1 MNEPVDHAATVPEG
15 RYGRPPTPARRR
27 QVRLALAGLIV
38 AAVAVIAWVGSGV
51 LRDPVQWTP
60 VGYDVKGP
68 DRIDVTFDVTKAP
81 ASTVR
86 CTVVALSSGF
96 TEVGVKTVMIGPAA
110 KSSQRYTASLSTQE
124 LAVTGEVS
132 TCELVGSGG

>member
-1 MNEPVDHAATVPEG
+1 MIPG
-15 RYGRPPTPARRR
+15 RREEEAVARFTTESRRRALSARRLR
-27 QVRLALAGLIV
+27 RGGLALALV
-38 AAVAVIAWVGSGV
+38 APAAVAYA
-51 LRDPVQWTP
+51 
-60 VGYDVKGP
+60 

>member
-1 MNEPVDHAATVPEG
+1 VDDVATVPEG

-27 QVRLALAGLIV
+27 RAQLALIGLIV

-51 LRDPVQWTP
+51 LRDPVQWSP

-68 DRIDVTFDVTKAP
+68 DRTDVTFDVTKAP
-81 ASTVR
+81 GSTVR

-96 TEVGVKTVMIGPAA
+96 TEVGVKTVTIGPAA
-110 KSSQRYTASLSTQE
+110 QRSQRYTVSLATQE
-124 LAVTGEVS
+124 LAVTGQVS
-132 TCELVGSGG
+132 TCEVVSSGS

>member
-1 MNEPVDHAATVPEG
+1 VDEPVDDTATVPEG
-15 RYGRPPTPARRR
+15 RYGRPPTLARRR
-27 QVRLALAGLIV
+27 QVRLALVGLIV

-96 TEVGVKTVMIGPAA
+96 TQVGVKTVTIGPAA
-110 KSSQRYTASLSTQE
+110 KSSQRYTATLSTQE

-132 TCELVGSGG
+132 TCELVGPGG